1 MWISKREVQNGLIE
15 ENLILVNTL
24 SPAVFRG
31 SEVKYGRA
39 GHIPRILIFIISYL
53 QQESSGEGFYLK
65 ASANI

>member
-1 MWISKREVQNGLIE
+1 MWISKQEVQNGLIE

-39 GHIPRILIFIISYL
+39 GHIPGSINIISYL
-53 QQESSGEGFYLK
+53 QPE
-65 ASANI
+65 